1 MEDNLRS
8 VLLREAARLFAAK
21 GFDATSVQ
29 DVVDAGEVTK
39 GAFYYHFESKDEL
52 LHEIHQRFI
61 TYELEQAEVIL
72 SRGLSPRETLHALVV
87 SLVESIALFQP
98 EVTIFFRE
106 MHRLSPGKFEE
117 IRTQRDR
124 YERMF
129 RSVIEKGQEIGAF
142 RRDIS
147 PTLQT
152 LALFGMCNW
161 TYIWY
166 RQQGEWTP
174 QDVGGILASIFL
186 AGVDAWP
193 ALDIA
198 QSREPIGASEL

>member
-29 DVVDAGEVTK
+29 DVVEAGEVTK

-72 SRGLSPRETLHALVV
+72 SRGLSPRETLHSLVV

-117 IRTQRDR
+117 VRTRRDR

-161 TYIWY
+161 TYMWY

>member
-1 MEDNLRS
+1 
-8 VLLREAARLFAAK
+8 
-21 GFDATSVQ
+21 
-29 DVVDAGEVTK
+29 
-39 GAFYYHFESKDEL
+39 
-52 LHEIHQRFI
+52 
-61 TYELEQAEVIL
+61 
-72 SRGLSPRETLHALVV
+72 
-87 SLVESIALFQP
+87 
-98 EVTIFFRE
+98 

-117 IRTQRDR
+117 VRTRRDR

-161 TYIWY
+161 TYMWY